1 MADFVI
7 DTQVLRDTATILS
20 SIHTEFSKSEK
31 RVDAA
36 IEAAGHWELED
47 AISDFATGWDKHRG
61 ELLEQVKGLKKVVN
75 DAADTIEQVDTDMAS
90 DIEGEK

>member
-1 MADFVI
+1 MADFVV

-36 IEAAGHWELED
+36 IEAAGHGGLED
-47 AISDFATGWDKHRG
+47 AISSFATGWDKHRG
-61 ELLEQVKGLKKVVN
+61 ELLEQLEGLKKVVN
-75 DAADTIEQVDTDMAS
+75 GAADTIEQVDSDMAS
-90 DIEGEK
+90 DLEGGN